1 MGEANS
7 FVEEKLDGSRV
18 VNKLPQVAKT
28 QDEDSDPQFLQF
40 MRKYQSVIILL
51 SAFLILIGATMTQ
64 SAHGA
69 PNIDSLNSHIEK
81 LSETI

>member
-1 MGEANS
+1 MGEAYS

-18 VNKLPQVAKT
+18 VNKLPQVAKS

-40 MRKYQSVIILL
+40 MRKYQPVIILL
-51 SAFLILIGATMTQ
+51 SAFLILIAATMTR

-69 PNIDSLNSHIEK
+69 PNID
-81 LSETI
+81 